1 MSSWRVTE
9 GEGWW
14 LKLGD
19 IPLESKYKRNFI
31 RCWTGLLFSHRS
43 WIGLAMKQF
52 VESFNGGLFDTL
64 FKIQLA
70 IEYCKVYRES

>member
-31 RCWTGLLFSHRS
+31 RCWTGLL
-43 WIGLAMKQF
+43 M
-52 VESFNGGLFDTL
+52 SFLSQKLDWLGDET
-64 FKIQLA
+64 I
-70 IEYCKVYRES
+70 